1 MSGLVTSSHAV
12 QRKTEERGGKNS
24 VILSNEDT
32 FALTLN
38 YKGKAL
44 DEFWIKK
51 SIMSPWTSGLSSIMT
66 LVSVT

>member
-1 MSGLVTSSHAV
+1 MSGLVTSSYAV
-12 QRKTEERGGKNS
+12 QRKTEARGKKKS
-24 VILSNEDT
+24 VAPTPSNEDT

-51 SIMSPWTSGLSSIMT
+51 SIMSP
-66 LVSVT
+66 